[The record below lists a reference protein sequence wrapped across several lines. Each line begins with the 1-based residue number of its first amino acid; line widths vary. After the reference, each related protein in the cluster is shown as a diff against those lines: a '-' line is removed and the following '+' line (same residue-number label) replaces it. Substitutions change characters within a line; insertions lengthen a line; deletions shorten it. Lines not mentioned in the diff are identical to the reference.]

1 MATDEQNMAGID
13 PNRIIVGLDIG
24 SSKIGVFIGELDD
37 NNKVCIRGLGINQL
51 KKGDANE
58 LEATITALTKAV
70 DDAEK
75 LSGVDVKEVYVGIA
89 GSNIRS
95 VASQATIPLREY
107 GGVVTKDVMKR
118 VVEQASQLV
127 QRPVD
132 MDIIHVL
139 PGDYILDE
147 REGIKNPQGME
158 GNSLSVEVQL
168 VLAQKGIVRNI
179 QKAVEG
185 AGLTVK
191 CLAVSGAM

>member
-1 MATDEQNMAGID
+1 MANDEQNMAGID
-13 PNRIIVGLDIG
+13 PTRIIVGLDIG

-127 QRPVD
+127 QRESAVALLLYKLYRCVD
-132 MDIIHVL
+132 NRFLCQSFSWHRIITPKTNIV
-139 PGDYILDE
+139 
-147 REGIKNPQGME
+147 
-158 GNSLSVEVQL
+158 SLL
-168 VLAQKGIVRNI
+168 
-179 QKAVEG
+179 
-185 AGLTVK
+185 
-191 CLAVSGAM
+191 